1 MKDLFFNSLL
11 INIIFYETYNE
22 LLSDE
27 QKPSEME
34 SNIIYKSFSKYKTIE
49 ELLYNIS
56 LWTAEY
62 AFINIEL
69 AFIKRLIKAYPFSA
83 TIPNLYERLQLFI
96 LELDNFEQAKNNILV
111 KINDYNTELIEH
123 KDSKSLDA
131 SHLHISE
138 YEKMEEEIFMYLQH
152 YKNLKIRIFEY
163 INGLIN

>member
-1 MKDLFFNSLL
+1 
-11 INIIFYETYNE
+11 
-22 LLSDE
+22 
-27 QKPSEME
+27 ME
-34 SNIIYKSFSKYKTIE
+34 SNIIYKSFSKDKTIE

-56 LWTAEY
+56 LWTSEY
-62 AFINIEL
+62 AFINYEL

-111 KINDYNTELIEH
+111 KINDYEKKLIESDET
-123 KDSKSLDA
+123 KTLDPD
-131 SHLHISE
+131 HLHLAA
-138 YEKMEEEIFMYLQH
+138 YEKLAEEVFMYLKH

>member
-1 MKDLFFNSLL
+1 
-11 INIIFYETYNE
+11 
-22 LLSDE
+22 
-27 QKPSEME
+27 ME
-34 SNIIYKSFSKYKTIE
+34 SNIVYKSFSKDKTIE

-56 LWTAEY
+56 LWTSEY

-111 KINDYNTELIEH
+111 EINNYDKKLLASEET
-123 KDSKSLDA
+123 KSLD
-131 SHLHISE
+131 SDHLYLVE
-138 YEKMEEEIFMYLQH
+138 YKKLAEEVFMYMKH

>member
-1 MKDLFFNSLL
+1 
-11 INIIFYETYNE
+11 
-22 LLSDE
+22 
-27 QKPSEME
+27 ME
-34 SNIIYKSFSKYKTIE
+34 SNIVYKSFSKDKTIE

-56 LWTAEY
+56 LWTSEY

-111 KINDYNTELIEH
+111 EINNYDKKLLASEET
-123 KDSKSLDA
+123 KSLDPD
-131 SHLHISE
+131 HLYLVE
-138 YEKMEEEIFMYLQH
+138 YEKLAEEVFMYMKH

>member
-1 MKDLFFNSLL
+1 
-11 INIIFYETYNE
+11 
-22 LLSDE
+22 
-27 QKPSEME
+27 ME
-34 SNIIYKSFSKYKTIE
+34 SNIIYKSFSKDKTIE

-56 LWTAEY
+56 LWTSEY
-62 AFINIEL
+62 AFVNIEL

-111 KINDYNTELIEH
+111 EINNYDKKLLESEET
-123 KDSKSLDA
+123 KSLDPD
-131 SHLHISE
+131 HLYLVE
-138 YEKMEEEIFMYLQH
+138 YEKLAEEVFMYMKH

>member
-1 MKDLFFNSLL
+1 
-11 INIIFYETYNE
+11 
-22 LLSDE
+22 
-27 QKPSEME
+27 ME
-34 SNIIYKSFSKYKTIE
+34 SNIIYKSFSKDKTIE

-56 LWTAEY
+56 LWTSEY

-111 KINDYNTELIEH
+111 EINNYDKKLLESEET
-123 KDSKSLDA
+123 KSLDPD
-131 SHLHISE
+131 HLYLVE
-138 YEKMEEEIFMYLQH
+138 YEKLAEEVFMYMKH

>member
-1 MKDLFFNSLL
+1 
-11 INIIFYETYNE
+11 
-22 LLSDE
+22 
-27 QKPSEME
+27 ME
-34 SNIIYKSFSKYKTIE
+34 SNIVYKSFSKDKTIE

-56 LWTAEY
+56 LWTSEY

-96 LELDNFEQAKNNILV
+96 LELDNFEQAKSNILV
-111 KINDYNTELIEH
+111 EINNYDKKLLASEET
-123 KDSKSLDA
+123 KSLDPD
-131 SHLHISE
+131 HLYLVE
-138 YEKMEEEIFMYLQH
+138 YEKLAEEVFMYMKH

>member
-1 MKDLFFNSLL
+1 
-11 INIIFYETYNE
+11 
-22 LLSDE
+22 
-27 QKPSEME
+27 ME
-34 SNIIYKSFSKYKTIE
+34 SNIIYKSFSKDKTIE

-56 LWTAEY
+56 LWTSEY

-111 KINDYNTELIEH
+111 EINNYDKKLL
-123 KDSKSLDA
+123 KSEETKALDPD
-131 SHLHISE
+131 HLYLVE
-138 YEKMEEEIFMYLQH
+138 YEKLAEEVFMYMKH